1 MTTASNEAVP
11 VMPDI
16 RAVQREA
23 RRITAILEWPS
34 HLIAAVLFTVGTG
47 LWLGGLYAGKS
58 ASIIQIS
65 FVLYIAIMWIYR
77 KRIPRSF
84 LGTQT
89 PMIVR
94 KKSYGPEDLL
104 FVTGL
109 VVGAVLGFAS
119 TKLFDK
125 QGEDVG
131 TVLMFSCFL
140 GGGIAAT
147 IFAWRRTHL
156 WEFIL
161 SLFLQIVMLGV
172 LQTFRAIDSSAI
184 WLFLPLA
191 IFHSYVFAISF
202 YLRWRRWVKSLPE
215 TVKTEEA

>member
-1 MTTASNEAVP
+1 MTTVSNEEVP

-16 RAVQREA
+16 KTVQREA
-23 RRITAILEWPS
+23 RQITAILEWPS
-34 HLIAAVLFTVGTG
+34 HLITAVLFTVGTG
-47 LWLGGLYAGKS
+47 LWRGGLYAGKS
-58 ASIIQIS
+58 SSIIQIS

-89 PMIVR
+89 QMIVR

-104 FVTGL
+104 FVAGL
-109 VVGAVLGFAS
+109 VVGAVMGFAS

-125 QGEDVG
+125 QSEDVG

-147 IFAWRRTHL
+147 FFAWRRTHL

-161 SLFLQIVMLGV
+161 SLALQIVMLGV

-184 WLFLPLA
+184 WLFLFFA

-202 YLRWRRWVKSLPE
+202 YLRWRKWVKSLPE
-215 TVKTEEA
+215 TVKSEEA